1 MITAGGPRFGRET
14 RLPESV
20 TAPLAKEGK
29 VDIGTAV
36 VVPDAPDK
44 AKPPAPAK
52 K

>member
-14 RLPESV
+14 KLPESV

-29 VDIGTAV
+29 VEIGTPTV
-36 VVPDAPDK
+36 VDDAGQ
-44 AKPPAPAK
+44 PAPGK